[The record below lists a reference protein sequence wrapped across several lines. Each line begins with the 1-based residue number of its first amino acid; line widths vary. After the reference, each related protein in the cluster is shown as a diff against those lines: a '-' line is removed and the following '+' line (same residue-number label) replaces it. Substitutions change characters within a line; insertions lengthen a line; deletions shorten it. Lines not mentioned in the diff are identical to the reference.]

1 MQHFGGQLEL
11 YQEFWDACLTQFP
24 NDVLEADTACE
35 LADSPSL
42 HRLVHSLK
50 TVFGMLGHVD
60 LAAQAASIEA
70 SIDAGEFEAARLKWP
85 QLRDRIQDL
94 ATGG

>member
-1 MQHFGGQLEL
+1 
-11 YQEFWDACLTQFP
+11 
-24 NDVLEADTACE
+24 
-35 LADSPSL
+35 
-42 HRLVHSLK
+42 LK